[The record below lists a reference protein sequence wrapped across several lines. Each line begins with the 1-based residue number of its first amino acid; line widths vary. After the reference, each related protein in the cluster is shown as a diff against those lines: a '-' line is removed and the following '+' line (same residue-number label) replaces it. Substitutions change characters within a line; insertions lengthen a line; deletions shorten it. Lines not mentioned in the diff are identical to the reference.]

1 MMYIDALAEAGVRA
15 EFARPIAEEIATAT
29 VMGSG
34 ALAMNSSE
42 HPIALM
48 NAVCSPG
55 GTTIEGVAALQANG
69 FEATLTKAFDA
80 VLEKDKR
87 M

>member
-1 MMYIDALAEAGVRA
+1 MYIDALAEAGVRA

-55 GTTIEGVAALQANG
+55 GTTIQGVAELERQG
-69 FEATLTKAFDA
+69 FRGSVISAVDA
-80 VLEKDKR
+80 VQRKGK
-87 M
+87 

>member
-1 MMYIDALAEAGVRA
+1 MSLV
-15 EFARPIAEEIATAT
+15 
-29 VMGSG
+29 GSG
-34 ALAMNSSE
+34 L
-42 HPIALM
+42 L
-48 NAVCSPG
+48 PG